1 MPEYPL
7 LPLPESEPGK
17 PPKAPRFPQPT
28 LELSPKRQG
37 QRLGTEFDQLEQM
50 LDSRDPS
57 LSLRKDPASIA
68 PERALVLEIAGSVGD
83 FYELVRKTEGLEFLA
98 DDEKEFDPDEDF
110 FVPDTRKGKKGE
122 PRSDRLVGGRLYL
135 AMPNLRAL
143 RKLVSRWNQWRR
155 GEEMPRGSAKW
166 SKIFARL
173 HRIRPWGPADRL
185 TAETIKLWREEFEAE
200 PAAMRRVEA
209 ELWFRENAKH
219 REDAFG
225 RLAEAV
231 SGAGGSIVHHAVIE
245 DIGYDAVLID
255 MPSSEIERLAAREEV
270 HLVICD
276 DVMFLRPQSSVS
288 APQPD
293 EQAGAIAEPPDA
305 PRPDD
310 GPPIAALL
318 DGVPVQRHQLLDGR
332 IEVDDPDGLEAMS
345 DLRTRDHGT
354 AMASVILHGDRNR
367 NEPPIP
373 RKLHVRPVMYAPTPG
388 FREVFREDQL
398 LLDVI
403 YRAVRRMKE
412 GDREG
417 EATAPEVFLVNL
429 SLGDP
434 RRPFAG
440 PMSPWAKLLDHL
452 AERYGVL
459 FLVSAGNITQSLP
472 IARFA
477 DWSSFERAAAAG
489 RKNAVLEAIGKQ
501 KARRTLLSPAEA
513 LNVLTVGAWHEDDLD
528 GPRGAQTVDPYE
540 DGNLPNVS
548 SALGPGHRR
557 IVKPDIHL
565 PGGREHVTFQSYQ
578 NPLEINLSGR
588 YGLIAAAPDEDGT
601 LNHVK
606 LTKATSAATAL
617 ATRAGHRIFD
627 TLMDTDGGASHATME
642 PQYRAVVVKAL
653 LVHRSR
659 WGKEARFLDGFY
671 GPHGQGQHIRRRD
684 NIARLMGYGFPEV
697 EEAMACAPNRAT
709 LVGYGTIKDKDT
721 NIHRIPLPPSLDSVS
736 EPRALTIT
744 VAWLSPVNFRHQ
756 SYRCAKLEVD
766 HATPLETALGVTRSP
781 GQPADPAAARGTV
794 FHARYEGRRAV
805 QFVDDRHVL
814 LRIFCRKQAG
824 RLDHSIRYGVAV
836 TIEAG
841 QNVPVYQEVR
851 SRLAAR
857 VRPGTP

>member
-17 PPKAPRFPQPT
+17 PPKPPRFPQPT

-68 PERALVLEIAGSVGD
+68 PERALVLEVAGSVGD

-155 GEEMPRGSAKW
+155 GEEMPFRLTKW
-166 SKIFARL
+166 RDIFARL
-173 HRIRPWGPADRL
+173 RAIRPWGPADRL
-185 TAETIKLWREEFEAE
+185 TAETINCWREDIEAE
-200 PAAMRRVEA
+200 PEAMRRIEA
-209 ELWFRENAKH
+209 ELWFRADPRHRNA
-219 REDAFG
+219 AFG
-225 RLAEAV
+225 RLSEAV
-231 SGAGGSIVHHAVIE
+231 SAAGGSIVDHAVIE
-245 DIGYDAVLID
+245 DIRYDAALID

-318 DGVPVQRHQLLDGR
+318 DGMPVQRHQLLDGR

-345 DLRTRDHGT
+345 DLRKRDHGT

-373 RKLHVRPVMYAPTPG
+373 RKLHVRPVMYAPTHE
-388 FREVFREDQL
+388 FREVFRKDQL

-403 YRAVRRMKE
+403 YRAIRRMKE

-417 EATAPEVFLVNL
+417 EATAPDVFLVNL
-429 SLGDP
+429 SLGDS

-472 IARFA
+472 IAGFA

-513 LNVLTVGAWHEDDLD
+513 LNVLTVGAWHEDDLV
-528 GPRGAQTVDPYE
+528 GPRGARAVDPYE

-557 IVKPDIHL
+557 IIKPDIHL

-606 LTKATSAATAL
+606 LTNATSAATAL

-627 TLMDTDGGASHATME
+627 TLMDTDGGSSHASMA
-642 PQYRAVVVKAL
+642 PQFRAVVVKTL

-659 WGKEARFLDGFY
+659 WGKEASFLDGFY
-671 GPHGQGQHIRRRD
+671 GPHGQGQHTRRRD
-684 NIARLMGYGFPEV
+684 NIARLMGYGFPAV

-721 NIHRIPLPPSLDSVS
+721 NVHRIPLPPSLDGVS

-756 SYRCAKLEVD
+756 SYRRAKLEVN
-766 HATPLETALGVTRSP
+766 HATRLDTALGVKRSP
-781 GQPADPAAARGTV
+781 GQPADAAAARGTV

-805 QFVDDRHVL
+805 QFVDDGHVL
-814 LRIFCRKQAG
+814 LRIFCREQAG
-824 RLDHSIRYGVAV
+824 RLDQSIRYGVAV

-841 QNVPVYQEVR
+841 QQVPVYQEVR